1 MANRDVLAIGTSA
14 GGVEALLFL
23 AGRFPRNFPA
33 SILITIHLPS
43 YCRSSLDLVLSNS
56 GPLLATFA
64 RDGESLERSRIY
76 IAPPERHLIVDG
88 NRLWLGNGPREN
100 RARPAIDP
108 MLRSTAVCC
117 CARTI
122 GVILTGVLGDGAAG
136 LSALSQCSG
145 ITVVQDPA
153 DAMFQEM
160 PATALGRVKPDHVVP
175 LSEMPALLEKLV
187 KEPAGQ
193 ARPASWNVK
202 YEVEI
207 AKGERAMTMED
218 MDRIGRRSVLTCPD
232 CGGTMWEVED
242 ANLVR
247 YRCHVGHAYTSE
259 LMSIAFDETLRRTL
273 ATALRTLDERVALAR
288 KLSTDA
294 RQRGHSQVA
303 GSWATEAEEFEQQ
316 ANWIRVSIKRI
327 DEMVA
332 RMEAEEKIAPAEAE
346 RMTG

>member
-1 MANRDVLAIGTSA
+1 MANRGVLAIGTSA
-14 GGVEALLFL
+14 GGVEALLLL

-43 YCRSSLDLVLSNS
+43 YYRSSLDLVLSNS
-56 GPLLATFA
+56 GPLPATFA
-64 RDGESLERSRIY
+64 RDGESLKKSRIY

-88 NRLWLGNGPREN
+88 WLGNGPREN

-108 MLRSTAVCC
+108 MLRSAAVCC

-122 GVILTGVLGDGAAG
+122 GVILTGALGDGAAG

-145 ITVVQDPA
+145 INRGAGPRRCHVPGNA
-153 DAMFQEM
+153 GNR
-160 PATALGRVKPDHVVP
+160 LGPGQAGP
-175 LSEMPALLEKLV
+175 CCSSSEMPALLEKLV
-187 KEPAGQ
+187 KQPAGQ

-207 AKGERAMTMED
+207 AKGDRAMTMED

-294 RQRGHSQVA
+294 RQRGHSQLA

-316 ANWIRVSIKRI
+316 ANSIRTSIKRI

-332 RMEAEEKIAPAEAE
+332 HMEADANVAPAEAE
-346 RMTG
+346 RMAG

>member
-43 YCRSSLDLVLSNS
+43 YYRSNLDLVLSNS

-100 RARPAIDP
+100 RARPTIDP

-122 GVILTGVLGDGAAG
+122 GVILTGALGDGAAG

-145 ITVVQDPA
+145 LTVVQDPA

-175 LSEMPALLEKLV
+175 LSAMPALLEKLV
-187 KEPAGQ
+187 KEPAAQ
-193 ARPASWNVK
+193 AKPVPWNVK

-207 AKGERAMTMED
+207 AKGRAMTMED
-218 MDRIGRRSVLTCPD
+218 MDRMGRRSVLTCPD

-247 YRCHVGHAYTSE
+247 YRYHVGHPYTSE
-259 LMSIAFDETLRRTL
+259 LMGIALDETLRRTL

-294 RQRGHSQVA
+294 RQRGHAQLA

-316 ANWIRVSIKRI
+316 ANSIRASIKGI

-332 RMEAEEKIAPAEAE
+332 RMEADAEIAPSEAE